1 MHRGPLP
8 GSLTLGR
15 CTHHPRSFTDEDT
28 FCQAV
33 GSRCF
38 MDRLPKQWAEQFGLA
53 LAPLFEGHEVDDKD
67 SHAVLLDGGYGSF
80 AMSETKEELWHGEDT
95 AAWAWSSNLP
105 HHVMVTD
112 DNVAVR
118 RWDKPV
124 VEVFS
129 RSSVNTYIEPFY
141 EYLVTDR
148 VRSNRRVV
156 DYVLDL
162 FRRVRSLVE
171 EAGIS
176 DEKSIDAF
184 LEFLT
189 AIMEGGQQRV
199 IAGEILGE
207 LSKTSVNRLIE
218 EVHSKPNSPQSFR
231 LFPALAIR
239 HAGSEIFQEAHFELI
254 RVPKNFD
261 LFGDT
266 EPAKTIPV
274 TRGGAHFT
282 PPALARSVAEQT
294 LRQIGDL
301 ASREQISIL
310 DPACGSGSFLHEAL
324 RVLRRS
330 SFAGKIVLI
339 GRDTSLAAV
348 SMARFV
354 LRHAAADWS
363 QRSNIEIDVQV
374 ADSLVESL
382 PSADVVLMNPPFIAW
397 LSLNDEQR
405 SRMLQIL
412 GNRMRGRG
420 DFSMAFVSRAA
431 DVLSDRGA
439 MGVLLPSSL
448 LTLQA
453 AEAWRADLL
462 ERMDLRLL
470 GSLGDYGIFP
480 HALVQVAVAIMVKNP
495 TSPTTSII
503 TALVTANRSEA
514 TGDAL
519 RMLRRAPNPEF
530 DAGAAGWRLFPLPI
544 AKLQSRPTWR
554 LTTPKIERALSRLID
569 AGAVRVSDIF
579 QVRQGIRTGNTRAFV
594 LSKHDFEALP
604 KKEREFFRPAV
615 MNRSIQDGQLQSLYW
630 IFYPYNRAGPRF
642 NTKDELL
649 SAVPVYVDAFLK
661 PWRKDLVARNSLPAT
676 RNWWDLSRERLE
688 WALDRTPRMVSKYF
702 GGPGGFAVDSD
713 ADFLVV
719 QGHAWFLWDAPLS
732 DDEGDSPEFDVD
744 ELLYAYTALMNSD
757 VFGRLLEI
765 FSPHVAG
772 GQFNLSRRYVG
783 QIPIPNFV
791 DLTKDEQASRLISKL
806 VDFGKEPHF
815 SERSWK
821 DLVDRIA
828 TELYGGDLFHEI

>member
-1 MHRGPLP
+1 M
-8 GSLTLGR
+8 
-15 CTHHPRSFTDEDT
+15 
-28 FCQAV
+28 
-33 GSRCF
+33 
-38 MDRLPKQWAEQFGLA
+38 
-53 LAPLFEGHEVDDKD
+53 
-67 SHAVLLDGGYGSF
+67 LLDGGYGSF
-80 AMSETKEELWHGEDT
+80 AMSETKEELWHREDT

-105 HHVMVTD
+105 HHVTVTD

-129 RSSVNTYIEPFY
+129 RSSVNTYIESFY

-162 FRRVRSLVE
+162 FRRIRSLVE

-176 DEKSIDAF
+176 DERSIDAF

-189 AIMEGGQQRV
+189 AIMEDGQQRV

-207 LSKTSVNRLIE
+207 LSKTSVNFLIE
-218 EVHSKPNSPQSFR
+218 QVHSKPNSPQSFR

-254 RVPKNFD
+254 RVSRNFD
-261 LFGDT
+261 LFGHT

-274 TRGGAHFT
+274 TRGGAHST

-294 LRQIGDL
+294 LRQIRDL
-301 ASREQISIL
+301 ASKEQISIL

-324 RVLRRS
+324 RALRRS
-330 SFAGKIVLI
+330 GFAGRIVLI
-339 GRDTSLAAV
+339 GRDTSLAAA

-354 LRHAAADWS
+354 LRHAVADWS
-363 QRSNIEIDVQV
+363 QKSNIEIDVQV

-405 SRMLQIL
+405 SRMLQVL
-412 GNRMRGRG
+412 GNRMQGRG
-420 DFSMAFVSRAA
+420 DISMALVSRAA

-439 MGVLLPSSL
+439 MGVLLPASL
-448 LTLQA
+448 LTLQT

-480 HALVQVAVAIMVKNP
+480 HALVQVAIAIMVKNP
-495 TSPTTSII
+495 APPTTSII

-530 DAGAAGWRLFPLPI
+530 DDGAAGWRLFPLPTD
-544 AKLQSRPTWR
+544 KLHSRPTWR
-554 LTTPKIERALSRLID
+554 LTTPEIEKALSRYVD
-569 AGAVRVSDIF
+569 AGAVRVHDIF
-579 QVRQGIRTGNTRAFV
+579 RVQQGVRTGHIKAFV
-594 LSKHDFEALP
+594 LPKHDFETLP
-604 KKEREFFRPAV
+604 RKEKVFFRPAV

-630 IFYPYNRAGPRF
+630 IFYPYNRAGPCF
-642 NTKDELL
+642 NTEDELL
-649 SAVPVYVDAFLK
+649 SAVPIYAKAFLM
-661 PWRKDLVARNSLPAT
+661 PRREDLSARNGLSAID
-676 RNWWDLSRERLE
+676 NWWDLSRKRLQ
-688 WALDRTPRMVSKYF
+688 WAFDPTPRIVSKYF
-702 GGPGGFAVDSD
+702 GGPGGFAVDSN
-713 ADFLVV
+713 ADYLVV
-719 QGHAWFLWDAPLS
+719 QAHAWFLRNAPSS
-732 DDEGDSPEFDVD
+732 DDERDSPVFFID
-744 ELLYAYTALMNSD
+744 ELLYAYTAIMNSRP
-757 VFGRLLEI
+757 FGKLLEI

-783 QIPIPNFV
+783 HIPIPNFV
-791 DLTKDEQASRLISKL
+791 DLAKDERASRLISKL
-806 VDFGKEPHF
+806 VDFAKEPHF
-815 SERSWK
+815 TEGSWK
-821 DLVDRIA
+821 DSVDRIA
-828 TELYGGDLFHEI
+828 TELYGGNLFHEI